1 MNTKQKYTTPTTESL
16 ELIQETIICGSFNG
30 IDGTETLP
38 MDDDE
43 LLFGIPSLNLF

>member
-1 MNTKQKYTTPTTESL
+1 MNTKQKYTTPSTESL
-16 ELIQETIICGSFNG
+16 ELIQETIICGSFNS

-38 MDDDE
+38 TDDE